1 MSVIDWIILIGTLLT
16 IVAYGSWKT
25 RKSKNLDGYL
35 KGDSSMNWATIGL
48 SIMAT
53 QASAITFLSTPGKAF
68 ESGMEFLQFYMGLP
82 IAMILLS
89 VFVLPKYYH
98 LKVFT
103 AYEYLEGRFDVKTR
117 MLTAFFFLVQRGLA
131 AGITIYAPAIILS
144 SMLGWDLNTTCII
157 VGVMVIIYTVSG
169 GTKAV
174 SLTQKWQMGVILL
187 GMAIAFG
194 IMIDKMPESVNF
206 GKAFQ
211 ISGNLGKMNIIDLEL
226 DLNSRYN
233 IWSSLFGGV
242 FLFLSYFGTDQSQ
255 VQRYLGGKS
264 LKESRM
270 GLMFNGILKVPMQ
283 FFILLVGVF
292 LYVFYIF
299 EQPPT
304 YFNKQD
310 VELVSTKNPDFQKSY
325 EANFNELWNER
336 NALALDFTE
345 GSLNE
350 NEVQRFKEVDQK
362 FQELRTGYKTEVQ
375 RISGESSKDYDY
387 IFLTWILDYLPKG
400 LIGLLLAVILSAAM
414 SSTAGE
420 LNALASTTTIDFYK
434 RKIKPN
440 ASDAHFVLTSRG
452 FTVFWGLMAIF
463 FALYASH
470 FDNLIEAVNIIGS
483 LFYGTVLGVFACGF
497 FLKYIKANAI
507 FIGALLAE
515 ILVLVIYRVDPNAFG
530 FLWFNF
536 IGCAASIG
544 FAMIIQILSK
554 SESNPN
560 SYADKQL

>member
-1 MSVIDWIILIGTLLT
+1 
-16 IVAYGSWKT
+16 
-25 RKSKNLDGYL
+25 
-35 KGDSSMNWATIGL
+35 MNWATIGL